1 MKYIFFLLFA
11 AFSLGAGAQSTEN
24 PEYIGKWNNGVGL
37 FLNGKAKTGAAGV
50 KSVSTNPVQNKLGV
64 IIECTD
70 AAIVAEAIK
79 TAGCEATE
87 ITETIVTAEL
97 DEAAIRA
104 ISTLD
109 EVLYISASRKHRPT
123 ISDARSI
130 AQVDKIHS
138 GSQLETPFTGK
149 GVILGV
155 IDQGF
160 EYKHRA
166 FLDENGNSRL
176 RALWIRNSSSG
187 VQALPIEDPTKIPDY
202 GDGLDTGGHGTH
214 VANIAA
220 GSKWEGH
227 ELYGVAPEA
236 ELIIIPSS
244 FDDDKVIEEVRYIK
258 KFAEAEGKPWVV
270 NMSFGSHIG
279 PHDGTTLADQT
290 ITGFCK
296 DGGLIVAAMGNEG
309 DEKIHVQHTFAEKGT
324 TTILLSRSQTTQH
337 EVDIWEQTG
346 DGKTHLTL
354 RPFLY
359 NKTTGKRDYKT
370 SAFWRS
376 TLSQTTQIDKYNK
389 KENHT
394 LVCYTSSLGLN
405 NLFGVE
411 ISADAGASFH
421 AWSNGAVCGEFVN
434 EGNADILSGNSEY
447 TIGEGSA
454 AIPAAIA
461 VGAYT
466 SATKW
471 QAYHGGAFYN
481 YEDPSLT
488 TRGDICYFSSYG
500 PSLNTELPKP
510 TILAPGSAV
519 KSAVSQY
526 SPGFSTVSSEI
537 VDVVR
542 SSTKNYYYAV
552 MAGTSMAS
560 PFVAGVMALWLEAY
574 PELNYTQ
581 AIDILQ
587 NTALKDRYTGRFD
600 DWDVRAGYGKIQAYD
615 GLKEVLQL
623 AATDGI
629 NEVLNDERPITLCK
643 GNDAWRILFNTNES
657 FARIA
662 LHDLSGRLIKQEYAD
677 SPRRGE
683 EITISLSD
691 LSAGTYLINVSTTKN
706 CVTRKVVVK

>member
-1 MKYIFFLLFA
+1 MKYFLSLLFA
-11 AFSLGAGAQSTEN
+11 ALSFGASAQTTDNTFGNS
-24 PEYIGKWNNGVGL
+24 KWNNGIGL
-37 FLNGKAKTGAAGV
+37 FLNGKSKTGASV
-50 KSVSTNPVQNKLGV
+50 KSINADSAQNKLGV
-64 IIECTD
+64 IIECTE
-70 AAIVAEAIK
+70 AASVVKAIEA
-79 TAGCEATE
+79 AGCQATE
-87 ITETIVTAEL
+87 ISETIVTAEL
-97 DEAAIRA
+97 TEAAIKE
-104 ISTLD
+104 ISALD

-130 AQVDKIHS
+130 GQVDKIHN

-166 FLDENGNSRL
+166 FLDEDGNSRL

-187 VQALPIEDPTKIPDY
+187 IQALPIEDPTKIPDN

-220 GSKWEGH
+220 GSKWDGH

-244 FDDDKVIEEVRYIK
+244 FDDDKVLEEVRYIK

-279 PHDGTTLADQT
+279 PHDGTTQFDQT
-290 ITGFCK
+290 VTGFCK

-309 DEKIHVQHTFAEKGT
+309 EEKIHVQHTFTEKGT
-324 TTILLSRSQTTQH
+324 TTLLLSNSQTTQH
-337 EVDIWEQTG
+337 EIDIWEQTG
-346 DGKTHLTL
+346 DGNMHLTL

-359 NKTTGKRDYKT
+359 NMKDGKRDYKT
-370 SAFWRS
+370 STFWRS
-376 TLSQTTQIDKYNK
+376 ALSHTTVIDKYNK

-394 LVCYTSSLGLN
+394 LVCYTSSLGIN
-405 NLFGVE
+405 NLFGIE
-411 ISADAGASFH
+411 ISAEAGASFH

-434 EGNADILSGNSEY
+434 EGNADILSGDSEY
-447 TIGEGSA
+447 TVGEGSA

-466 SATKW
+466 SATGW
-471 QAYHGGAFYN
+471 TAYHGGNTYN

-500 PSLNTELPKP
+500 PSLNAELPKP

-526 SPGFSTVSSEI
+526 SPGFSTVDTDI
-537 VDVVR
+537 VSVIR
-542 SSTKNYYYAV
+542 SGTKNYYYAA

-574 PELNYTQ
+574 PELKYTQ
-581 AIDILQ
+581 AIEILRS
-587 NTALKDRYTGRFD
+587 TALKDRYTGRFD
-600 DWDVRAGYGKIQAYD
+600 DWDAHSGYGKIQAYD
-615 GLKEVLQL
+615 GLKEVLKL
-623 AATDGI
+623 AANTGI
-629 NEVLNDERPITLCK
+629 GEVLNDEQPVTLCK
-643 GNDAWRILFNTNES
+643 ENDAWRILFNTNES

-662 LHDLSGRLIKQEYAD
+662 LHDLSGRLIKQENVD

-683 EITISLSD
+683 EIAISLSD
-691 LSAGTYLINVSTTKN
+691 LASGTYLINVSTTKN
-706 CVTRKVVVK
+706 SITRKVMVK